1 MVTIRICI
9 LLRAKKKNVRELLNA
24 ENTMPNSL
32 QMSKEFKN

>member
-1 MVTIRICI
+1 MVTIRFCI
-9 LLRAKKKNVRELLNA
+9 LLRAKKNMRELLNA